1 MRELTGMNLLA
12 ELQRK
17 IVRRMRELGMTP
29 VFPAFAGFVPEA
41 LARERPAARISRS
54 DNWCSFPARYCCVHL
69 LDPLEPLFQ
78 EIGSAFVKATITSL
92 FRSKTSGNLLRPP
105 GTLGV

>member
-1 MRELTGMNLLA
+1 MKWSLLPLHGPCGFA

-17 IVRRMRELGMTP
+17 ILRCMREFGMTP

-41 LARERPAARISRS
+41 LVRERPAARITRS
-54 DNWCSFPARYCCVHL
+54 DNWCSFPERYCCMHL

-78 EIGSAFVKATITSL
+78 EIGSAFVKANPQTFLNTRN
-92 FRSKTSGNLLRPP
+92 FVGK
-105 GTLGV
+105 